1 MRYGSL
7 PKPLGPYVVDNPE
20 MMLYQYLPIK
30 FADQRYVKY
39 EKRLK
44 CFDQLIDHIC
54 CDFAM
59 TFGQK
64 AFDQSYIYITA
75 KHMYVAPHQSFNR
88 HGWHS
93 DGFGTDDINY
103 IWSDKF
109 STVFNNSY
117 FQLSSNDK
125 VSMIQMNDQ
134 AQPNRDVVYPDGTLL
149 RLDQSNIHRVAD
161 NKQGSFRTF
170 LKVSF
175 SKDRYNLQ
183 GNSHNHLLDYSWM
196 MVPRSIERN
205 IPQTQISK

>member
-7 PKPLGPYVVDNPE
+7 PKPLGPYAVDNPE

-64 AFDQSYIYITA
+64 AFDESYIYITA
-75 KHMYVAPHQSFNR
+75 KHMYVSPHQSFNR

-109 STVFNNSY
+109 ATVFNQSH
-117 FQLSSNDK
+117 FQLSKDEQHSMLQMAQQARESNIVIYDNG
-125 VSMIQMNDQ
+125 M
-134 AQPNRDVVYPDGTLL
+134 LL
-149 RLDQSNIHRVAD
+149 RLDQFNIHRVAR
-161 NKQGSFRTF
+161 NEYGAFRTF

-175 SKDRYNLQ
+175 SKDRYDLQ
-183 GNSHNHLLDYSWM
+183 GNSHNDLLDYHWLM
-196 MVPRSIERN
+196 KPRQVQRN
-205 IPQTQISK
+205 VPQTTITR